1 MYDLHANYIGGNM
14 EKEGIRK
21 FGHQLQADLV
31 GFAAI
36 DDYHSRRSPDPKNIL
51 PGVRS
56 IVVLGFR
63 ELDGALE
70 SENTRTAMSCR
81 MSTMSMTGSAS
92 YRMARFIEDSYKVKA
107 ASVLVSYPLDMSP
120 ETMGLVGDLS
130 LRHAAVA
137 AGLGVFG
144 RHNLV
149 INPRYGTR
157 VVYTAVLTE
166 LPLASDPPVG
176 EDLCDQCGLCVEAC
190 PQGALDEEERTDQM
204 KCLKCSQPYG
214 IGRFMGFMGKFI
226 GATPEEQKAL
236 LRDPV
241 LMKLYQAPVVGFDYH
256 CFRCMAACPAGRA

>member
-1 MYDLHANYIGGNM
+1 MNR
-14 EKEGIRK
+14 EKIRK

-31 GFAAI
+31 GFASI
-36 DDYHSRRSPDPKNIL
+36 EDYHSKRSPDPKTIL

-81 MSTMSMTGSAS
+81 MSTMHMAESAS

-157 VVYTAVLTE
+157 VIYTAVLTE

-176 EDLCDQCGLCVEAC
+176 EELCNDCGLCVGAC
-190 PQGALDEEERTDQM
+190 PQSALDEEGKTNQM
-204 KCLKCSQPYG
+204 KCLKGSQPYG

-241 LMKLYQAPVVGFDYH
+241 LLHLYQAPLVGFDYH

>member
-1 MYDLHANYIGGNM
+1 MDREKIREFGDHLH
-14 EKEGIRK
+14 
-21 FGHQLQADLV
+21 ADLV
-31 GFAAI
+31 GFASI
-36 DDYHSRRSPDPKNIL
+36 EDYHSKRSPDPKIIL
-51 PGVRS
+51 PGVGS

-70 SENTRTAMSCR
+70 SGNARTAMSCR
-81 MSTMSMTGSAS
+81 MSTMHMAESAS
-92 YRMARFIEDSYKVKA
+92 YLMARFIEDKYKVKA

-157 VVYTAVLTE
+157 VIYTAVLTE
-166 LPLASDPPVG
+166 LPLASDPPIG
-176 EDLCDQCGLCVEAC
+176 EDLCDECGLCVEAC
-190 PQGALDEEERTDQM
+190 PQGALDEEGRTNQM
-204 KCLKCSQPYG
+204 KCLRSSQPYG
-214 IGRFMGFMGKFI
+214 IGRLMGFMGKFI

-236 LRDPV
+236 LRDPA
-241 LMKLYQAPVVGFDYH
+241 LLNLYQAPVVGFHYH
-256 CFRCMAACPAGRA
+256 CFRCIAACPAGRA

>member
-1 MYDLHANYIGGNM
+1 MNK
-14 EKEGIRK
+14 EKIRK
-21 FGHQLQADLV
+21 FGYELRADLV

-36 DDYHSRRSPDPKNIL
+36 EDYQSKRSPDPKGIL
-51 PGVRS
+51 PSVRS
-56 IVVLGFR
+56 IVVMGFR

-81 MSTMSMTGSAS
+81 MSTMHMAESAS
-92 YRMARFIEDSYKVKA
+92 YLMARFIEDSFRVKA

-120 ETMGLVGDLS
+120 ATMGLVGDLS

-157 VVYTAVLTE
+157 VIYTAVLTE
-166 LPLASDPPVG
+166 LPLASDPPLG
-176 EDLCDQCGLCVEAC
+176 EDLCNECDLCVNAC
-190 PQGALDEEERTDQM
+190 PQGALDEEGRTDQM
-204 KCLKCSQPYG
+204 KCLRSSQPYG
-214 IGRFMGFMGKFI
+214 IGRLMGFMGKFI
-226 GATPEEQKAL
+226 GTAPEEQKAL

-241 LMKLYQAPVVGFDYH
+241 LLDLYQAPVVGFHYH
-256 CFRCMAACPAGRA
+256 CFRCIAVCPAGRG